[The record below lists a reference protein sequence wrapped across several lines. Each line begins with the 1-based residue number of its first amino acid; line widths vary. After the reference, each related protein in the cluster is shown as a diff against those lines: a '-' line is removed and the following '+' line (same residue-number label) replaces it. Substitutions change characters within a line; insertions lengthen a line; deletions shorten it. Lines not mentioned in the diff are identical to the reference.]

1 MVSHERH
8 VVMSASDRVVCLDGH
23 LCCEERPEA
32 VASAPAYRALFG
44 TGTGGA
50 LALYRHER
58 AHSHDEPAPEPRP

>member
-23 LCCEERPEA
+23 LCCGGRLQA
-32 VASAPAYRALFG
+32 VASVPACRALFG

-50 LALYRHER
+50 LALYRNSD
-58 AHSHDEPAPEPRP
+58 AHSYDDPAPEPHP